1 MVRWSHTFL
10 FLQIVALLLALASLV
25 AAPFSLF
32 LFFYFTLAIEMPCI
46 VDVGTEPDV
55 GKGNPQ
61 EARQLLLPAIMEG
74 HVQVVPIH
82 LFLE

>member
-1 MVRWSHTFL
+1 MVRWSNIFL
-10 FLQIVALLLALASLV
+10 LLQFVALLLALASLV
-25 AAPFSLF
+25 AAPFLSF
-32 LFFYFTLAIEMPCI
+32 FFFYFSFAIELPCL

-61 EARQLLLPAIMEG
+61 EAWQLLLPAIMEG
-74 HVQVVPIH
+74 NVQVVAIH